1 MSEEQYYALL
11 AFIALYFGG
20 RKVWARR
27 RAASAGHDAQMLAR
41 TLWAETSGLPKHSD
55 RELAAICYVAINRAD
70 GGFSLEEVL
79 QPPGRSDYGVWNASG
94 RFRQRWEEAP
104 TYRAYTRCLEV
115 AERVL
120 AGEVPN
126 QIGNRALFYHP
137 GGLPRCAEG
146 EDLGPKRVCT
156 RTSKGWRGVP
166 VWDLQNPIQIG
177 EAVFCGEP

>member
-1 MSEEQYYALL
+1 MSEEQYYGLL
-11 AFIALYFGG
+11 AFIAAYFGL
-20 RKVWARR
+20 RKVYARR
-27 RAASAGHDAQMLAR
+27 RAANATQSAQLLAR

-55 RELAAICYVAINRAD
+55 RELAAICFVALNRAE

-79 QPPGRSDYGVWNASG
+79 QPPGRSDYGVWNGSS
-94 RFRQRWEEAP
+94 RFRKRWEEAP
-104 TYRAYTRCLEV
+104 TYRAYARCLEV

-137 GGLPRCAEG
+137 GGLPQCSEG
-146 EDLGPKRVCT
+146 ADLGPKRVCT

-166 VWDLQNPIQIG
+166 VWGLRNPIQIG